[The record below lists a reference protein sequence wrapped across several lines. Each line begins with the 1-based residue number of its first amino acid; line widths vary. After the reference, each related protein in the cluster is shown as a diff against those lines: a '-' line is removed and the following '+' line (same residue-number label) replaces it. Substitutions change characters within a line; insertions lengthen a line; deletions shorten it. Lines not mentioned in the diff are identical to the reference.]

1 MKNKFKKGVK
11 YIRICGCSRGENED
25 WSYTDEPLIYLGKE
39 KGELLF
45 KDFELEITVHL
56 DKDWNDGNWIP
67 FDETREQERTSLSDL
82 SGKMVTRVHPAD
94 LGDIKDG
101 SYMGERVKLLA
112 ATKYHVIM
120 QSNFDLGGWILD
132 ARYANPEDWECVE

>member
-1 MKNKFKKGVK
+1 MKNFFKKGTK
-11 YIRICGCSRGENED
+11 YIRICGCSRGENAD

-45 KDFELEITVHL
+45 KDNDLDITVRL

-67 FDETREQERTSLSDL
+67 FDEITEQERTALSDL
-82 SGKMVTRVHPAD
+82 SGKMVTRIRPAD

-112 ATKYHVIM
+112 ATKFHVIM
-120 QSNFDLGGWILD
+120 ESNFELGEWILD
-132 ARYANPEDWECVE
+132 SRYANPEDWECVE

>member
-1 MKNKFKKGVK
+1 MKNFFKKGIK
-11 YIRICGCSRGENED
+11 YIRICGCRRGENED
-25 WSYTDEPLIYLGKE
+25 WSYTDEPLTYLGKE

-45 KDFELEITVHL
+45 KDNDLDILVHL
-56 DKDWNDGNWIP
+56 DKDWNDGKWIP
-67 FDETREQERTSLSDL
+67 FDEIREQERTSLSDL
-82 SGKMVTRVHPAD
+82 SGKMVTRIHPAD

-120 QSNFDLGGWILD
+120 LSNFDLGEWILD
-132 ARYANPEDWECVE
+132 ARYANPDDWECVE